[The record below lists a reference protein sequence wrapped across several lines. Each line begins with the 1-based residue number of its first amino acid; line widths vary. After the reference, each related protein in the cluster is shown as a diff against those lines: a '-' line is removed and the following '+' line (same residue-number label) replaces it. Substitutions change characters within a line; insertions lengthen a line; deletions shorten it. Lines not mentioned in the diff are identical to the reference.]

1 MNWIREAE
9 DKLRNYAAW
18 QNAMKRT
25 KAEIRRLE
33 SDFERI
39 RSANVDSTPVQGGG
53 NTREEAMCSNIA
65 QRQEL
70 GILLEQTAR
79 KVAEVKATLEL
90 LQPEERDILEKM
102 VIYYRKGNV
111 EKVCAEMHMDRSTV
125 YRKRDKALRHFGMA
139 FYGAIET

>member
-33 SDFERI
+33 SDFVSI

-53 NTREEAMCSNIA
+53 NSREEAMCSNIA

-70 GILLEQTAR
+70 CTLLEQTER
-79 KVAEVKATLEL
+79 KVAEVKETLAL
-90 LQPEERDILEKM
+90 LQPEERDILERM
-102 VIYYRKGNV
+102 VINYRRGNV
-111 EKVCAEMHMDRSTV
+111 EKACAELHMDRSTV

>member
-33 SDFERI
+33 SDFVSI

-111 EKVCAEMHMDRSTV
+111 EKVCAEMHIDRSTV

>member
-1 MNWIREAE
+1 MNWTREAE

-33 SDFERI
+33 SDFVSI
-39 RSANVDSTPVQGGG
+39 RSANVDSTTVQGGG
-53 NTREEAMCSNIA
+53 NTREEAVCSNIA

-111 EKVCAEMHMDRSTV
+111 EKVCAEMHMDRSTA
-125 YRKRDKALRHFGMA
+125 YRKRDKAMRHFGMA

>member
-33 SDFERI
+33 SDFVSI